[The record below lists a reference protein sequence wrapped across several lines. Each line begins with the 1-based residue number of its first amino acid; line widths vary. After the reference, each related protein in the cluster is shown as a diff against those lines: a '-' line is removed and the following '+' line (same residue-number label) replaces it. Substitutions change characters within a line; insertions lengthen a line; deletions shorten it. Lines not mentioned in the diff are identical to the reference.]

1 MKSFLHLKKKKGQNT
16 RKVKKKK
23 TAFFFFF
30 FVDRATPLTF
40 SALIPS
46 PWQWTKG
53 YFQRT
58 VKKII
63 EKVKGEK
70 KA

>member
-1 MKSFLHLKKKKGQNT
+1 MKSFLHLKKKKAKIHERLK
-16 RKVKKKK
+16 RKKQL
-23 TAFFFFF
+23 FFVV
-30 FVDRATPLTF
+30 VDRATPLTF